1 MREPSRTWETE
12 PVLRLT
18 GIRHGPVWPQLRMN
32 LPSPVRSENN
42 FLKIASAFKQE
53 VSSPLLCKEM
63 SRMELSAGGWA
74 SGLEHVHSAHHV
86 LPADGTLA
94 HALATL
100 GAGDHVPALEQDA
113 VDDGI
118 HADPAQAVVLLVLQL
133 QPLTI

>member
-18 GIRHGPVWPQLRMN
+18 GIQHGPVWPQLRMN

-63 SRMELSAGGWA
+63 TRMELSAGGWA